1 MPDQSAQSDSS
12 SQGEYDSIT
21 VEQDEEVRIT
31 VGPTTLPLSTL
42 EWGGGILAAL
52 GFVMTPLVTAL
63 PAGYCAWKIR
73 PYRPAAAA
81 LTVALIAGTA
91 FIWTFLFFGNAIVDV
106 VPAPESLPGE
116 AVLFLA
122 AFPVLVVLA
131 GIAAA
136 YFLLIRD

>member
-1 MPDQSAQSDSS
+1 MPDQSAPADSS
-12 SQGEYDSIT
+12 SQAEHDSIT
-21 VEQDEEVRIT
+21 VEQDEEVRIA

-52 GFVMTPLVTAL
+52 GFVMTPLVTGL

-73 PYRPAAAA
+73 PHRPAAAA

-91 FIWTFLFFGNAIVDV
+91 FIWTFLFFGSAIVEA

-116 AVLFLA
+116 AVLFLV
-122 AFPVLVVLA
+122 AFPVLVVVA
-131 GIAAA
+131 GVAAA
-136 YFLLIRD
+136 YILLVRD

>member
-1 MPDQSAQSDSS
+1 MSDQSAPADDP
-12 SQGEYDSIT
+12 SQAEHDSIT
-21 VEQDEEVRIT
+21 VEQSEEVRIA

-81 LTVALIAGTA
+81 LTTALIAGTA
-91 FIWTFLFFGNAIVDV
+91 FVWTFLFFGNAIVDLA
-106 VPAPESLPGE
+106 PAPESLPGE
-116 AVLFLA
+116 AVLFLV
-122 AFPVLVVLA
+122 AFPILLVA
-131 GIAAA
+131 GGVAAA
-136 YFLLIRD
+136 YVLLVRD